1 MQSRGLAQVLAVAV
15 LTTVLAGLGVGSCAL
30 AGCWSSNSASH
41 EAGPGSANPSSP
53 ALTNPGGTPSTKPK
67 GKKGQPARPGTALPG
82 GGDVS
87 AWMMTRA
94 ALSTM
99 LSAPAVR
106 PRLQQM
112 RVYEILQPGQQ
123 PLSGDSA
130 AVPVVTFSSVADIRT
145 ALADNQ
151 IARGTRAILYDCED
165 WSFTP
170 TAEQQNP
177 VQAATEAASLAHSHG
192 LQLIVAP
199 ALDLMKVLAPGTP
212 GQLWQRYVRMGLAGS
227 MARIANVVELQ
238 AQSLERDPGT
248 YATFVRQASAQ
259 AKAANP
265 NVGMLAGISTNP
277 PGAVATTS
285 QITAAITSSQ
295 SAVEGYWLNIPGPGP
310 RCPNCHAP
318 QPTIGATVLADVL

>member
-1 MQSRGLAQVLAVAV
+1 
-15 LTTVLAGLGVGSCAL
+15 
-30 AGCWSSNSASH
+30 
-41 EAGPGSANPSSP
+41 
-53 ALTNPGGTPSTKPK
+53 
-67 GKKGQPARPGTALPG
+67 
-82 GGDVS
+82 
-87 AWMMTRA
+87 
-94 ALSTM
+94 
-99 LSAPAVR
+99 
-106 PRLQQM
+106 M

-123 PLSGDSA
+123 PLSGDGA
-130 AVPVVTFSSVADIRT
+130 AVPVVTFSSVAGIRT

-151 IARGTRAILYDCED
+151 IATGTRAILYDCED

-170 TAEQQNP
+170 TAEQHNP

-212 GQLWQRYVRMGLAGS
+212 GQLWQRYVRLGLAGS
-227 MARIANVVELQ
+227 MARVANVVELQ
-238 AQSLERDPGT
+238 AQSLERDPAT

-259 AKAANP
+259 ARAANP

-295 SAVEGYWLNIPGPGP
+295 SAVQGYWLNIPGPGP

-318 QPTIGATVLADVL
+318 QPAIGATVLADVL